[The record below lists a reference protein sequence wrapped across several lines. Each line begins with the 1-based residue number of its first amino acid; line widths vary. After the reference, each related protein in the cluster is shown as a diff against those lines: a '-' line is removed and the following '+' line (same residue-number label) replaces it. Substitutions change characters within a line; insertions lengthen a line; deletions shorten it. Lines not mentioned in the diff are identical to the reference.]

1 MILKKSGKK
10 LRFLMYA
17 DHTTIYFNLE
27 DFDSNNYEIEIN
39 AELQKVSL
47 WLKRNKLS
55 LNLDKTK
62 LMIFHRQQK
71 RVKKFNIII
80 NDTNIERVQ
89 SFNFLGITLS
99 ENMSWTNHV
108 LSIKKK
114 IYKVIGILYRLRNTF
129 PLDVLKTLYKSLV
142 LSYIN
147 YGLLLWGIEVKKL
160 EIIQKRAIRLIT
172 GSNYVAHT
180 EPLFI

>member
-1 MILKKSGKK
+1 
-10 LRFLMYA
+10 MYA
-17 DHTTIYFNLE
+17 DDTTIYFNLE
-27 DFDSNNYEIEIN
+27 DFDSNNFEIEIN

-47 WLKRNKLS
+47 WLKKNKLS

-71 RVKKFNIII
+71 RVKELNIII

-114 IYKVIGILYRLRNTF
+114 ISKVIGILHRLRNTF

-147 YGLLLWGIEVKKL
+147 YGLLL
-160 EIIQKRAIRLIT
+160 
-172 GSNYVAHT
+172 
-180 EPLFI
+180 

>member
-1 MILKKSGKK
+1 
-10 LRFLMYA
+10 
-17 DHTTIYFNLE
+17 
-27 DFDSNNYEIEIN
+27 
-39 AELQKVSL
+39 
-47 WLKRNKLS
+47 
-55 LNLDKTK
+55 
-62 LMIFHRQQK
+62 MIFHRQQK
-71 RVKKFNIII
+71 RVKELNIII
-80 NDTNIERVQ
+80 NDTSIERVQ

-114 IYKVIGILYRLRNTF
+114 ISKVVGILYRLRNTF

-160 EIIQKRAIRLIT
+160 ESIQKRAIRLIT

-180 EPLFI
+180 EPLFIQLGVLKVQDIFKLRLLKLIQTLLWDITPIF